1 MSILVSVLWTTDGFL
16 ATTTAMTIIIATIV
30 EKIQFSG
37 YEVVTRFASNL
48 VTTGYD
54 ALLSRFQNELQ
65 QLWRIEDEEND

>member
-37 YEVVTRFASNL
+37 Y
-48 VTTGYD
+48 D